1 MMWYNLSDLISYG
14 GDTVVDVASLRAEMA
29 RYQVTQ
35 QELADYIGISRRTLS
50 NKMKK
55 GIFGSDEM
63 EKIIE
68 ILKIDDPTSIFF
80 ASSVTYKVTENSCL
94 ESTERR

>member
-1 MMWYNLSDLISYG
+1 
-14 GDTVVDVASLRAEMA
+14 
-29 RYQVTQ
+29 
-35 QELADYIGISRRTLS
+35 
-50 NKMKK
+50 
-55 GIFGSDEM
+55 M

>member
-1 MMWYNLSDLISYG
+1 M
-14 GDTVVDVASLRAEMA
+14 VDVASLRAEMA
-29 RYQVTQ
+29 RYQITQ

-50 NKMKK
+50 NKLKK
-55 GIFGSDEM
+55 GIFGSDEI

-80 ASSVTYKVTENSCL
+80 APPVTFKVTKSNSL
-94 ESTERR
+94 ESAERNLANENHNQR